1 VGDRTAPESPQVR
14 DSRKRI
20 ASSAL
25 LVMSLL
31 AVGKAVGVIDDL
43 VKARVFGTSADLD
56 AFVAAGGLPE
66 LLNTVI
72 SGGALAA
79 PFIPVLSQY
88 LSRDDR
94 TGGLRLI
101 SSVINAAF
109 LTTAVLAVA
118 ANVFAPWIVEHVIAS
133 GFSPSQ
139 QALTVGLM
147 RVTLLSTIV
156 FSVSGVVMSVLHA
169 FQHFLLPALAP
180 ILYNVGIIAGAVF
193 LAPKLGVWGLAFG
206 ALGGSVMHLLIQVPG
221 LLRYGVRWL
230 PVLNVNDPGM
240 RQVLIL
246 MGPRVL
252 TLAVVQLNTLISVRM
267 ASQLASGSVS
277 ALNYGWR
284 LMQMPETIIGTAVAT
299 AVFPALSGMAAQ
311 GQMRQLNDTL
321 SAALR
326 AVLVMGIPA
335 ALGLILMGRSVIA
348 LLFRG
353 GQFGAASADAVFAA
367 MSGFAVGLVG
377 YAAVEVAARGFFARK
392 DTKTPLAVSVV
403 GLVFTVACS
412 LTLRGPLGHAGLA
425 LASSLAILVEFAL
438 LLWLTD
444 GTVGGLDKRRLFATA
459 WRAVLAATI
468 MGLVLVGWKAWW
480 PYSDSDLLS
489 LSVFLCVG
497 VIVGTVAYLAAGW
510 FLGLE
515 EVRALGH
522 LMVRRGIR
530 TFPTREKV

>member
-1 VGDRTAPESPQVR
+1 VLDQPARESSRILDP
-14 DSRKRI
+14 RKRI

-31 AVGKAVGVIDDL
+31 AVGKVVGVIDDL

-88 LSRDDR
+88 LSRGDR

-109 LTTAVLAVA
+109 LTTAVLAVTA
-118 ANVFAPWIVEHVIAS
+118 GIFAPWIVEHVIAS
-133 GFSPSQ
+133 GFSPSL
-139 QALTVGLM
+139 QALTAGLM

-169 FQHFLLPALAP
+169 YQHFLLPALAP

-193 LAPKLGVWGLAFG
+193 LAPRWGVWGLALG

-230 PVLNVNDPGM
+230 PVLNLRDPGM
-240 RQVLIL
+240 KQVLLL

-252 TLAVVQLNTLISVRM
+252 TLAVVQLNTLILVRM
-267 ASQLASGSVS
+267 ASQLTTGSVS

-284 LMQMPETIIGTAVAT
+284 LMQMPETIIGTAIAT

-311 GQMRQLNDTL
+311 GNMRQLNNTL

-335 ALGLILMGRSVIA
+335 ALGLVLMGRSVIA

-377 YAAVEVAARGFFARK
+377 YAAVEVAARGFFARR
-392 DTKTPLAVSVV
+392 DTKTPLVVSVV
-403 GLVFTVACS
+403 GLVFMVVCS
-412 LTLRGPLGHAGLA
+412 LALRGPLGHGGLA
-425 LASSLAILVEFAL
+425 LASSLGIVVEFAL

-444 GTVGGLDKRRLFATA
+444 DTVGGLDKRRLFGTG
-459 WRAVLAATI
+459 WRAALAAAI
-468 MGLVLVGWKAWW
+468 MGAALSGWKVWW
-480 PYSDSDLLS
+480 PYSDSDLFCLA
-489 LSVFLCVG
+489 VFLSGG
-497 VIVGTVAYLAAGW
+497 VVLGAVVYLAAGW
-510 FLGLE
+510 ILGME

-522 LMVRRGIR
+522 LVARRGIR
-530 TFPTREKV
+530 MLPIRDKV